1 MDTLQNSAKVDKGTK
16 IVLGIFLVL
25 VLMSLATIYYE
36 YIVIK
41 NFEVI
46 EVVEEASAEIDA
58 PATELE

>member
-1 MDTLQNSAKVDKGTK
+1 VDTLQNSAKVDKGTK